1 MDKNFN
7 RFCGPSSLW
16 TAFYRVGDPSSLW
29 QLHHLLKMSSSLWT
43 YFTVMVTRP
52 LRGQAFFSRDD
63 PSTLWRLYR
72 PVYGLVKYFHRLGGP
87 STLWTVLLTRWWS
100 VHFVAVTPSNLRTC
114 KIFSP
119 FRWSVHLVDSS
130 YTVVVVRPLCG
141 GYTVQFMDLRNI
153 FTILVVRPLCGHVLC
168 NISTSI
174 KN

>member
-1 MDKNFN
+1 MKILALTVVRPLCGQLFVIRPLCGCYSTVRFMDKNFN

-29 QLHHLLKMSSSLWT
+29 RLHHLLKMSSSLWT

-87 STLWTVLLTRWWS
+87 STLWTVLLTRW
-100 VHFVAVTPSNLRTC
+100 
-114 KIFSP
+114 
-119 FRWSVHLVDSS
+119 
-130 YTVVVVRPLCG
+130 
-141 GYTVQFMDLRNI
+141 
-153 FTILVVRPLCGHVLC
+153 
-168 NISTSI
+168 
-174 KN
+174 